1 MRSKYKY
8 SSMREEM
15 KYNVEVRIGSGRIK
29 FTEFGY
35 NVPSVRERVENQY
48 PCSQVIV
55 TQA

>member
-8 SSMREEM
+8 SSIREEL
-15 KYNVEVRIGSGRIK
+15 KFNVEVRIGSGCIK

-35 NVPSVRERVENQY
+35 NAPSVRETVEKQY

-55 TQA
+55 RQA